1 MQIIGAFSLPTLWI
15 IFLTYFFVACWT
27 YGAGIPSGLFI
38 PCLMIG
44 ASYGRFVA
52 TVFGYVQSE
61 FYIYCIYM
69 YMYMHYSV
77 FKLLCMEIKFHRRFV
92 TLST

>member
-1 MQIIGAFSLPTLWI
+1 MLLFYLHAGAFSLPTLLI

-44 ASYGRFVA
+44 ATYGRFVA
-52 TVFGYVQSE
+52 TVFGYVIHLKPFSGTA
-61 FYIYCIYM
+61 
-69 YMYMHYSV
+69 H
-77 FKLLCMEIKFHRRFV
+77 
-92 TLST
+92 

>member
-1 MQIIGAFSLPTLWI
+1 MPLNYAGAFSLPTLWI
-15 IFLTYFFVACWT
+15 IFLMYFFVACWT

-52 TVFGYVQSE
+52 TVFGYRD
-61 FYIYCIYM
+61 Y
-69 YMYMHYSV
+69 
-77 FKLLCMEIKFHRRFV
+77 
-92 TLST
+92 